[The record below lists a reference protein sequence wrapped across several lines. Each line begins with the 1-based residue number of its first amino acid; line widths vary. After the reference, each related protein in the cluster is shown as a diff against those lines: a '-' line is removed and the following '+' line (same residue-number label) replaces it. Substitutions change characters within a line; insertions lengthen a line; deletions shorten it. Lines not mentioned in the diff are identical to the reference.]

1 MFSNIFIPKKGVKFI
16 TLINNNNKIKIKMI
30 YQCET
35 NKRMQNIE
43 KKLYQTHDNYN
54 IMYV

>member
-43 KKLYQTHDNYN
+43 KKLY
-54 IMYV
+54 